1 MKTNTEEI
9 IYPKIVTRNEWLA
22 ARKEFLTKEKEFTHQ
37 RDSLSAERRKLPM
50 VKIEKEYVFD
60 GPEGPTN
67 LQDLFEGRRQLIIY
81 HFMFDPEWNE
91 GCKSCSYVAD
101 NFQGAILHL
110 PARDTSFAVISRAP
124 LSKLE
129 PFKRRMGWNFHW
141 LSSFNNDF
149 NYDFHVT
156 LDEAKGSVEYNYEN
170 TRVLKQ
176 KGEIPDT
183 KGEMPGLSVFLRDD
197 GNIFHTYSTYIR
209 GLDLLMNTY
218 NYLDLT
224 PLGRQEDNEP
234 GMGWLRLHDKY
245 TT

>member
-22 ARKEFLTKEKEFTHQ
+22 ARKAFLTKEKEFTHQ

-170 TRVLKQ
+170 TSSAQAKRARFRIQKARCRVLAFSFAMTQ
-176 KGEIPDT
+176 T
-183 KGEMPGLSVFLRDD
+183 YFT
-197 GNIFHTYSTYIR
+197 HTQLTYVVSIS
-209 GLDLLMNTY
+209 
-218 NYLDLT
+218 
-224 PLGRQEDNEP
+224 
-234 GMGWLRLHDKY
+234 
-245 TT
+245 